1 MNTNLLLLWCC
12 VALTV
17 AVSGCGKSSG
27 GVNTGKLE
35 SSFATAE
42 PSAKTQVTKI
52 VNALKAEDYNTA
64 LAQLRGL
71 GQQANLTPEQKAAVQ
86 DVIEQVQKKVDEMVK
101 KATEGT
107 QKAVEDAK
115 KSLPKNP

>member
-1 MNTNLLLLWCC
+1 MNAKLLLLWCC
-12 VALTV
+12 TALAFT
-17 AVSGCGKSSG
+17 SGCSKKSG
-27 GVNTGKLE
+27 GVETGKLE

-42 PSAKTQVTKI
+42 PGAKSQATKI

-71 GQQANLTPEQKAAVQ
+71 AQQANLTPEQKAAVQ
-86 DVIEQVQKKVDEMVK
+86 DVVEQVQKKVDEMVK

-107 QKAVEDAK
+107 QKAMEDAK